1 MAYTSLEQ
9 LLIKEDMIQP
19 LQLKA
24 AQALQKEQGGRI
36 EEILVGMGLLSEE
49 QLLRLRAR
57 SFQQHFAEL
66 DELLTL
72 QISEDVLLTIPYR
85 IAFQQLILPVA
96 RVSGGRFRLVALA
109 ELSKEAEESILSM
122 VQCEEFD
129 YILTTRENLVRAIRF
144 HYGKKLRESNTESRQ
159 SEARASREFLALR
172 QERLCEFCGYPYEP
186 GKWVCSQCEKELY
199 DEKVDPLVGEQLD
212 GKWQMVRQLG
222 QGGMGLVYE
231 GISLEDG
238 RTVAIKFLR
247 TQFHIDD
254 VALDRFYHEMQVL
267 RRLKHP
273 NIVSVYEFGYEEK
286 FGFFMV
292 MELLRGASF
301 DTFVELHKKQPPLA
315 QICQLMLPVCEAMEH
330 AHKQRI
336 IHRDLKPENI
346 FLLGS
351 PESIE
356 GVTVLDFG
364 IAQIRHETKR
374 ITDNGITMGT
384 PQYFSPEQAVG
395 DELDGRSDI
404 YSLAVILF
412 EAVTGGDMYEA
423 NSPYQHAMRHVYTP
437 TPTPSEKRT
446 DIHYPEKLEAL
457 LADALE
463 KKPEERIPTMA
474 EFKRRLLDVLSGF
487 GVSRVDEDDTVKKKR
502 KQEVGTYSMIGVST
516 EASIPRVK
524 TGTGIAAMRSEA
536 PKTPVPSSN
545 MLVDHNELGAQGK
558 LGSLPVYSSSGQQE
572 SLPFKKPNLGK
583 TTRRNGDF
591 HDITT
596 PTGLRTPSPPKGQLH
611 HTPSN
616 GLRTTASFGRQ
627 TSAANVRS
635 SGTVRQ
641 ETISSALRRSPHKT
655 YDGIHIPKQPIWPW
669 FLLAFFF
676 VVGMVGILLYF
687 EVIPPSAYRSLLQSR
702 QTPTH
707 QTVFIITEPPGAFV
721 WIDGKRMEK
730 TTPLEAQVEPGKRR
744 FRFEL
749 KGYQPLT
756 KWGKVKLQKKPKHL
770 LFRLKSDLRSF
781 P

>member
-1 MAYTSLEQ
+1 MSDPTPKQDDTEEASSQQMT
-9 LLIKEDMIQP
+9 
-19 LQLKA
+19 
-24 AQALQKEQGGRI
+24 ALDADVE
-36 EEILVGMGLLSEE
+36 
-49 QLLRLRAR
+49 
-57 SFQQHFAEL
+57 AEL
-66 DELLTL
+66 DNLVGE
-72 QISEDVLLTIPYR
+72 VLGNYR
-85 IAFQQLILPVA
+85 LIDKIGEGASAVVYRAEHVQLGVHYAVKILHPA
-96 RVSGGRFRLVALA
+96 
-109 ELSKEAEESILSM
+109 ILSRKGM
-122 VQCEEFD
+122 KE
-129 YILTTRENLVRAIRF
+129 RF
-144 HYGKKLRESNTESRQ
+144 LR
-159 SEARASREFLALR
+159 EARAAGQLR
-172 QERLCEFCGYPYEP
+172 HENVVFIADFAVDSKLGPY
-186 GKWVCSQCEKELY
+186 
-199 DEKVDPLVGEQLD
+199 
-212 GKWQMVRQLG
+212 
-222 QGGMGLVYE
+222 
-231 GISLEDG
+231 
-238 RTVAIKFLR
+238 
-247 TQFHIDD
+247 
-254 VALDRFYHEMQVL
+254 
-267 RRLKHP
+267 
-273 NIVSVYEFGYEEK
+273 
-286 FGFFMV
+286 MV
-292 MELLRGASF
+292 MEYLEGETLQAILEREGA
-301 DTFVELHKKQPPLA
+301 LPLERIHNITRQA
-315 QICQLMLPVCEAMEH
+315 IQAIGVAHEAG
-330 AHKQRI
+330 I